1 MRLLIFTNLVSTY
14 AQVVFA
20 VAQLYYYL
28 APRAEMQIVGKA
40 MTRLVRSHRE
50 IAHTVLHSIEAMRY
64 VPRDGSAELCAET

>member
-1 MRLLIFTNLVSTY
+1 
-14 AQVVFA
+14 

-64 VPRDGSAELCAET
+64 VPRDGSAELCA